1 MHIYES
7 PFYYID
13 YVLAQTAAFEFLLA
27 SQEDYDD
34 AFKRY
39 IALSKKGGTKLW
51 PKLLEEAGLASP
63 FAPGA
68 LADMAG
74 KVKKLLESIRPE

>member
-27 SQEDYDD
+27 SQEDYDG

-39 IALSKKGGTKLW
+39 IELSKKGATRLW
-51 PKLLEEAGLASP
+51 PQLLEEAGLASP
-63 FAPGA
+63 FTPGA

-74 KVKKLLESIRPE
+74 KVEKLLEEIR

>member
-27 SQEDYDD
+27 SQENYEE
-34 AFKRY
+34 AFRRY

-51 PKLLEEAGLASP
+51 PQLLKEAGLASP
-63 FAPGA
+63 FEPGA
-68 LADMAG
+68 LKEVAS
-74 KVKKLLESIRPE
+74 KVEALLESIRPE